1 MPPISLVILSLA
13 SLTLVYKYIIV
24 PAFLS
29 PLSKVPNAHFTSPVL
44 PTWIWWKR
52 RNSTAKDILYS
63 LHSKYGPVVRL
74 GPNELS
80 VNSASGLR
88 TIYVG
93 GFEKDDWYHNA
104 FINYQTPNLVSMLQH
119 KPHSIQ
125 KRMLSHV
132 YSKSY
137 LQTCPDLQVIAR
149 NLLFERLFQ
158 HIESLSQSGTP
169 LNVFPYLEAYGM
181 DFTSA
186 YLFGLANG
194 TNFLMDGK
202 YRDHWLSLY
211 TKFKTQLPEERKFGE
226 IEKWCLAM
234 CDGAQN
240 YMDGFEKSGTG
251 GSTAPIVYGQLS
263 SSLRKDGL
271 HGPEL
276 RLRVASEMLDHLI
289 AGHETSGIT
298 MTYLM
303 YELSKQP
310 LLQVRLREELR
321 TLSPQI
327 NYPPT
332 SECLASPKSI
342 DALPFLDATLRETLR
357 LYAAAPAPQPRI
369 TPFSSK
375 PIDIEGYGDIPGG
388 VKVASSAYVLH
399 RNENIYPQPEQWIP
413 ERWMSSDPTE
423 IAQMK
428 RWFFPFGSGGRMC
441 LGSNFALQDM
451 KLAIAAIYS
460 NYTTEIVD
468 DQGIEQDDNY
478 IAGPVSQKLVL
489 RFKRA

>member
-1 MPPISLVILSLA
+1 MPSISLIGISLIA
-13 SLTLVYKYIIV
+13 LALVYKNIIV

-29 PLSKVPNAHFTSPVL
+29 PLSKIPNAHFTSPVL

-52 RNSTAKDILYS
+52 RNATAKEILYS
-63 LHSKYGPVVRL
+63 LHHKYGPVVRL

-80 VNSASGLR
+80 VNSAGGLR
-88 TIYVG
+88 TIYMG
-93 GFEKDDWYHNA
+93 GFQKDDWYRDA
-104 FINYQTPNLVSMLQH
+104 FINYQTPNMVSMLEH
-119 KPHSIQ
+119 KPHSTQ

-137 LQTCPDLQVIAR
+137 LQTCPDLQVVAKK
-149 NLLFERLFQ
+149 LLSERLFP

-169 LNVFPYLEAYGM
+169 LNVFPYLQGFGM

-186 YLFGLANG
+186 YLFGSANG
-194 TNFLMDGK
+194 TDFLTDDK
-202 YRDHWLSLY
+202 YCDHWLSLY
-211 TKFKTQLPEERKFGE
+211 TKFKTQLPAERKFGE
-226 IEKWCLAM
+226 IEQWCLAL
-234 CDGAQN
+234 CDGAATCIE
-240 YMDGFEKSGTG
+240 GLEKSGTE

-263 SSLRKDGL
+263 DCLKKEGL
-271 HGPEL
+271 SGAEL
-276 RLRVASEMLDHLI
+276 RLRLASEMLDHLI

-310 LLQVRLREELR
+310 LLQARLREELR
-321 TLSPQI
+321 TLSPPI
-327 NYPPT
+327 SHPPT
-332 SECLASPKSI
+332 SESLASPKSI
-342 DALPFLDATLRETLR
+342 DALPLLDAALRETLR

-375 PIDIEGYGDIPGG
+375 PVDIEGYGNIPGG

-399 RNENIYPQPEQWIP
+399 RNENVYPAPEQWIP
-413 ERWMSSDPTE
+413 ERWMSSDPNE
-423 IAQMK
+423 ITQMR
-428 RWFFPFGSGGRMC
+428 RWFWPFGSGGRMC
-441 LGSNFALQDM
+441 LGSNFAMQNM

-460 NYTTEIVD
+460 NFTTEIVD
-468 DQGIEQDDNY
+468 DEGIEQDDSF
-478 IAGPVSQKLVL
+478 IAAPASQKLML